1 MLQKYVYFEKPKR
14 SFYIVSKGKKEFRG
28 EKSKKTLVVT
38 FLIKYVYMCIHVD
51 KPNSCDRRFGKV
63 PVLVDQSDCSL
74 PIVVFTLVTV
84 VC

>member
-1 MLQKYVYFEKPKR
+1 MLQKYVYFEKPKK
-14 SFYIVSKGKKEFRG
+14 SFYIVSKEKKEFRG
-28 EKSKKTLVVT
+28 GKSKKTLVVT
-38 FLIKYVYMCIHVD
+38 FLIKCVYMFVHLD